1 MKIYIGPHKTW
12 IGPYQIANLLR
23 YVGVGED
30 TRDSIGERLS
40 KTRLKNLCEWVE
52 SKRHRTIKVRIDPYD
67 TWSMDSTLSH
77 IILPMLVQLAATKHG
92 APFTDDADAPEH
104 LRSTSAPPKENEWD
118 TDEHHFTRWD
128 WILNEMIFAFQ
139 RVSDEATDG
148 IEFDETLRKRE
159 ANGFQL
165 FGKYYRALWD

>member
-1 MKIYIGPHKTW
+1 MKVYIGPYTNW
-12 IGPYQIANLLR
+12 VGPYQIADLLR

-30 TRDSIGERLS
+30 TRFSVGERLS
-40 KTRLKNLCEWVE
+40 KTPLKNLCEWAE
-52 SKRHRTIKVRIDPYD
+52 SKRRRTIKVHIHEYD
-67 TWSMDSTLSH
+67 TWSMDSTLSL

-118 TDEHHFTRWD
+118 TDGNHFVRWD
-128 WILNEMIFAFQ
+128 WILGEMIWAFQ
-139 RVSDEATDG
+139 RISDKATDG
-148 IEFDETLRKRE
+148 IEFDETLRARE
-159 ANGFQL
+159 AKGFLL